1 LQAAFCPV
9 TLLQNALDKHK
20 KDVTD
25 DDDDAADAVDA
36 PADVSS
42 VTIKGQRLA
51 QIPQLPD

>member
-51 QIPQLPD
+51 QFPQLPD